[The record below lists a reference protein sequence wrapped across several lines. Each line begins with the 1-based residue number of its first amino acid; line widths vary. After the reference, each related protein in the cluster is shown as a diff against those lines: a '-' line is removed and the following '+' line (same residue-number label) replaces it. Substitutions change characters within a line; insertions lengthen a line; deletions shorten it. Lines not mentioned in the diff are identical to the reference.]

1 MTEDHEESDVL
12 TMYRTAPG
20 NHARG
25 HLNQRQIDVIRQEVL
40 PSLESHG
47 YGSIGIITPYRDQ
60 VAAIQ
65 TQLGKELEVAT
76 VHKFQGGKRTP
87 SF

>member
-1 MTEDHEESDVL
+1 MTVDHEEPDVL

-40 PSLESHG
+40 PSLERQG

-65 TQLGKELEVAT
+65 TQLGKEL
-76 VHKFQGGKRTP
+76 KWLP
-87 SF
+87 SINSRAGRRMPLS